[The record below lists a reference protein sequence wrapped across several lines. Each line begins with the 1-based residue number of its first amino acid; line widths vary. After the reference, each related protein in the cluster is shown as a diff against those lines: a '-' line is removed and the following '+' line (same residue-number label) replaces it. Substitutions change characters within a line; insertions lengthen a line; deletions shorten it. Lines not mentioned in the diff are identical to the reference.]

1 MYGHQKTLTDR
12 WQHDIKSTKN
22 HIGTDIQVN
31 IYRVV
36 VCAMCKIQKKSCK
49 KMGGKGHSMIR

>member
-12 WQHDIKSTKN
+12 WRHDIKSTKN
-22 HIGTDIQVN
+22 HIGTGIQVN

-49 KMGGKGHSMIR
+49 KNGWKRA